1 MESVIERL
9 REAWQAARTGR
20 GGVIHLEG
28 PVGSGKSTLLGR
40 FLDAVGGP
48 SERVAVVSA
57 RCGEQDHPRPGGRGV
72 VEDLVVRVA
81 EGVRAIEVAQPG
93 EESPD
98 DGGEVPWLLPG
109 ADFLTAATEI
119 ASLPH
124 ARNGIT
130 SPSRAAIHAGLLID
144 VARVRPVLFVIDD
157 VHRADPDSKRL
168 VEALARGLVADPGA
182 RLLIVM
188 TSAAPMKSPDRP
200 ALAPWRPSPAEW
212 STLPEV
218 PRPQLAALVA
228 SRVSRFGEADPTW
241 LDAVLDTARG
251 NPLVAEALVQLSER
265 AGALRRDHVT
275 DPKLTDRPGYAGL
288 AALARGEL
296 LAMPANVRADLQ
308 TAAVVGRRFTT
319 ALMARLW
326 TVPEEAARIR
336 IDALC
341 ATGLVA
347 PEADRWGFL
356 SSELAALEADALPPD
371 ERASLHGRIASLLR
385 AGVHKSRPDDA
396 PRPFLDVTET
406 WSENRRRE
414 SVVRDELDTLAA
426 AAAHFAGAGRHARA
440 AEAGVTL
447 VERLFETSGGPLYLA
462 GRFGRRADRERR
474 HRIYAALNEATARL
488 GTARADAPPG
498 AIDAELMAIHVRLLT
513 VRARFKEA
521 LGDFTEAGQ
530 AADAAVELARHLP
543 EPRVRLEAMRVRVEV
558 CYAAG
563 DANTAREV
571 MVQLVGEL
579 ARAPAPE
586 AVRVLAWLAEAI
598 GRWEWTGLHGRLFP
612 YIIEQLRAHGG
623 HREALRARL
632 EWMAAAVDT
641 ENLEGPERLVD
652 DALDEAREFNEAPY
666 LAEQLARYAA
676 ELIQSQIDA
685 HFDLLSGE
693 FYPPDLYNETQDD
706 LPGLPERL
714 ERPVALMQCA
724 ETIVAETDSRVSLL
738 RVMTTTLSI
747 IYEGRERFGDLLDRW
762 MPVHRD
768 ERPVRLLELSNA
780 LDQGFFSIERAEA
793 LTERIVQLAEELGLE
808 QVVGDTLQEALDRD
822 LPGVVR
828 QSDRLFPRARAA
840 YEAVGDAYGII
851 TLTLVQ
857 VRHEERRDQDP
868 SEALAAG
875 LVVFEAHRDQLSPE
889 QQAFVHLR
897 YGELYLD
904 DARPIDTGLDHLE
917 QAIRL
922 YDQVGDVE
930 HVQVVGEMLR
940 ELYRKKGDLNRYRA
954 LRERFRALEFRSPG
968 VDPLG
973 LELRIEHLLTLARS
987 EADDERAIEMVE
999 RCVQLFGRMPDGTTR
1014 IDECFVEISKICRR
1028 RADEAETEAGYSDW
1042 RRRSLDAVRIAAGIN
1057 RGLGN
1062 FHRVFEEYHELFD
1075 DLLGLGAYDE
1085 YLRTRAESRE
1095 LAFAVG
1101 HVGELLYLFDEHLQ
1115 SDGEGGGAIWLPEI
1129 RAFYEAL
1136 VRYLLGLGA
1145 LEAAIRIQNS
1155 LVTFLSSLGEAKLAE
1170 HYRRRS
1176 LAVSMGM

>member
-28 PVGSGKSTLLGR
+28 PIGSGKSTLLGR

-57 RCGEQDHPRPGGRGV
+57 RCGEHDRLRPGGRGV

-93 EESPD
+93 EEVAD

-109 ADFLTAATEI
+109 ADFVTAATEI

-124 ARNGIT
+124 ARNGIG

-144 VARVRPVLFVIDD
+144 VARVRPVLLVLDD

-182 RLLIVM
+182 RLLVVM
-188 TSAAPMKSPDRP
+188 TSAAPMKAGDRAAP
-200 ALAPWRPSPAEW
+200 APWRPTPSEW
-212 STLPEV
+212 MTLPPV
-218 PRPQLAALVA
+218 SRPQLLALVQT
-228 SRVSRFGEADPTW
+228 RVSRFGEADPAW

-265 AGALRRDHVT
+265 AGALRKDRVA
-275 DPKLTDRPGYAGL
+275 DPKLAERPGFTGL

-296 LAMPANVRADLQ
+296 PAMAAHVRADMQ
-308 TAAVVGRRFTT
+308 TAAAVGRRFTT

-326 TVPEEAARIR
+326 SVPEEAAQIR

-347 PEADRWGFL
+347 PEGDRWGFL
-356 SSELAALEADALPPD
+356 SAELAAIQADGLPAE

-385 AGVHKSRPDDA
+385 AAVQRSRPDDA

-426 AAAHFAGAGRHARA
+426 AAAHFAGAGRQARA

-488 GTARADAPPG
+488 EAARAEAPAG
-498 AIDAELMAIHVRLLT
+498 GVDAELMAIHVRLLT

-521 LGDFTEAGQ
+521 LGDFAEAGRS
-530 AADAAVELARHLP
+530 ADAAVEIARHLP
-543 EPRVRLEAMRVRVEV
+543 DARVRLEAMRVRVEV

-579 ARAPAPE
+579 ARAPSSE
-586 AVRVLAWLAEAI
+586 AVRVLNWLAEAV

-612 YIIEQLRAHGG
+612 YFIEQLRAHGG

-641 ENLEGPERLVD
+641 ENLGGPERLVD
-652 DALDEAREFNEAPY
+652 DALDEAREYDEVPY

-676 ELIQSQIDA
+676 ELIQAQVDA
-685 HFDLLSGE
+685 HFDVLSGE
-693 FYPPDLYNETQDD
+693 FYPPDLYNENEDD

-714 ERPVALMQCA
+714 ERPVALMQWA
-724 ETIVAETDSRVSLL
+724 EQIVAETDSRVSLL
-738 RVMTTTLSI
+738 RVMTTMLSVV
-747 IYEGRERFGDLLDRW
+747 YESRERFGELLDRW
-762 MPVHRD
+762 LPVHRD
-768 ERPVRLLELSNA
+768 ERPVRLLELSDA

-793 LTERIVQLAEELGLE
+793 LTDRVVQLAEELGLE

-822 LPGVVR
+822 IPGVVR
-828 QSDRLFPRARAA
+828 RGDSLFPRARAA
-840 YEAVGDAYGII
+840 YEAVGDAYGLIA
-851 TLTLVQ
+851 LMLVQ
-857 VRHEERRDQDP
+857 VRHEERREQDP
-868 SEALAAG
+868 SAALTEG
-875 LVVFEAHRDQLSPE
+875 LAVFEAQSAELSPE

-897 YGELYLD
+897 FGELFLD
-904 DARPIDTGLDHLE
+904 GDRSTETALDHLE

-1028 RADEAETEAGYSDW
+1028 RADEAETEAGFSDW

-1062 FHRVFEEYHELFD
+1062 FHRVFEEFHELFD
-1075 DLLGLGAYDE
+1075 DLLGLGAYED
-1085 YLRTRAESRE
+1085 YVRTRAESRE

-1101 HVGELLYLFDEHLQ
+1101 HVGELLYLFDEHIQ
-1115 SDGEGGGAIWLPEI
+1115 SAGDDGGGVWLPEL

-1145 LEAAIRIQNS
+1145 LEAAIKIQNS
-1155 LVTFLSSLGEAKLAE
+1155 LVVFLSNLGEDELAE
-1170 HYRRRS
+1170 HYRRRT